1 MAINQLSLLEKNLIV
16 KKSPLKIK
24 NYFVT
29 SLSIKANPAEEGAKS
44 PLEDGVN
51 LVTKVETAQHA
62 ENKRDWRVALQINC
76 SPAEKNVCAYVI
88 GVELVGF
95 FEVDK
100 DLKEELIGDVVAANA
115 PAILYSA
122 ARELIL
128 LVTGR
133 GPFPP
138 FALPSATFID
148 ETPSSKK
155 RLEEAKKVSE
165 AKAKP

>member
-1 MAINQLSLLEKNLIV
+1 MR
-16 KKSPLKIK
+16 KSQLKIK

-29 SLSIKANPAEEGAKS
+29 SLSVKANPAEEGAKT

-51 LVTKVETAQHA
+51 TVTKVEAAQHA
-62 ENKRDWRVALQINC
+62 ENKRNWKVALKIDCAPVDN
-76 SPAEKNVCAYVI
+76 KVCAYLI
-88 GVELVGF
+88 SVELVGF

-100 DLKEELIGDVVAANA
+100 ELADEKMGDIVAANA

-138 FALPSATFID
+138 FPLPSATFID
-148 ETPSSKK
+148 ETPSAKK
-155 RLEEAKKVSE
+155 RADEAKK
-165 AKAKP
+165 AAQAHTK

>member
-1 MAINQLSLLEKNLIV
+1 MKR
-16 KKSPLKIK
+16 SPLKIK

-29 SLSIKANPAEEGAKS
+29 NFSVKANPAEEGAKI
-44 PLEDGVN
+44 PLADGVN
-51 LVTKVETAQHA
+51 TVTKVETAQHA
-62 ENKRDWRVALQINC
+62 ENKRDWKVALQINC
-76 SPAEKNVCAYVI
+76 TPVENNVCAYLI
-88 GVELVGF
+88 AAELIGF

-100 DLKEELIGDVVAANA
+100 EMEEEKIGDVVAANA

-138 FALPSATFID
+138 FPLPSAHFID
-148 ETPSSKK
+148 ETPSAKK
-155 RLEEAKKVSE
+155 RAEETR
-165 AKAKP
+165 KASKASK

>member
-1 MAINQLSLLEKNLIV
+1 V

-24 NYFVT
+24 NYFVA
-29 SLSIKANPAEEGAKS
+29 SLSVKANPAEEGARS

-51 LVTKVETAQHA
+51 TATRVETAQHA
-62 ENKRDWRVALQINC
+62 ENKRDWKVALQINC
-76 SPAEKNVCAYVI
+76 SPVEKNVCAYLI
-88 GVELVGF
+88 SVELVGF

-100 DLKEELIGDVVAANA
+100 EWPDDKIGDVVAANA

-122 ARELIL
+122 AREIIL

-138 FALPSATFID
+138 FALPSASFVD
-148 ETPSSKK
+148 ETPSAKK
-155 RLEEAKKVSE
+155 RAEEAKKTAQ
-165 AKAKP
+165 AKA

>member
-1 MAINQLSLLEKNLIV
+1 V
-16 KKSPLKIK
+16 KRSPLKIK

-29 SLSIKANPAEEGAKS
+29 NLSVKANPVEDGAK
-44 PLEDGVN
+44 PLLEGGVN
-51 LVTKVETAQHA
+51 TVTKVETAQHA
-62 ENKRDWRVALQINC
+62 ENKRDWKVALQVNC
-76 SPAEKNVCAYVI
+76 SPAEKNLCAYLI
-88 GVELVGF
+88 TVELIGF

-100 DLKEELIGDVVAANA
+100 ALSDDKIEDVVAANA

-128 LVTGR
+128 LATGR

-148 ETPSSKK
+148 ETPSAKK
-155 RLEEAKKVSE
+155 NLEEAKK
-165 AKAKP
+165 KAETQPKVV